1 MSRLNTVKYEE
12 ATGQARELLDAVKTK
27 LGRTPNIMCVM
38 ANAPSVL
45 QAYLGF
51 SGALQEGV
59 LSPTLRERIAL
70 AVSEVNGCGYC
81 VDAHTA
87 IGKMAGLDDQALMDS
102 RKGTAADPKEDAA
115 VKFSLKLV
123 EKRGWADDADV
134 EALRT
139 AGYGDAEI
147 AEITANVAL
156 NLFTNYFN
164 HVADTKSDFPKAPD
178 LA

>member
-1 MSRLNTVKYEE
+1 MSRLKTVKYEE